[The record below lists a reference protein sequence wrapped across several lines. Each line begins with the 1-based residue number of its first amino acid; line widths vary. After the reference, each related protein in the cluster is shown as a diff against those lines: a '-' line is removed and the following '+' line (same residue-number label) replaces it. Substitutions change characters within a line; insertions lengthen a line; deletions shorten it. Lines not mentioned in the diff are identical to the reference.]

1 MQTMRNTETN
11 VDAAT
16 TTATAAAAATAMSFM
31 LQNRSLDL
39 SYYIDQADWGQVR
52 RLAVRCTAVL
62 DGFPRHRRQTEI
74 VIDVGLTNTLS
85 NERLINPKGA
95 AGKYEWGVWL
105 CEGEEDDSIFIR
117 WFLVCFCS
125 VHASSPDERPSTH
138 SSGCRFNTIPSVQHQ
153 ALIICKLIIVTVH
166 TIHTICIPSVQVVPV
181 ISFFYIYIL
190 IYIAKTLFTLY
201 AQNRSLPL
209 PPPQK
214 KTNNNRATRTRMN
227 FYTKTKIANV
237 EHQINLTNILI

>member
-1 MQTMRNTETN
+1 MRNTETN

-117 WFLVCFCS
+117 WFLVCVFAPYTQAARMN
-125 VHASSPDERPSTH
+125 VHRLT
-138 SSGCRFNTIPSVQHQ
+138 
-153 ALIICKLIIVTVH
+153 ALA
-166 TIHTICIPSVQVVPV
+166 VV
-181 ISFFYIYIL
+181 L
-190 IYIAKTLFTLY
+190 TLFHLS
-201 AQNRSLPL
+201 N
-209 PPPQK
+209 
-214 KTNNNRATRTRMN
+214 TR
-227 FYTKTKIANV
+227 
-237 EHQINLTNILI
+237 H